1 MEEIEVLPSFA
12 GTVNLE
18 WERPEGS
25 LIGYSLQ
32 YEVTDGTI
40 ASETGVQTRTINDT
54 SSTISFSIE
63 GLEPVDPDTPITVNV
78 TVTTLA
84 GPSDDPF
91 ESEPT
96 VQEIGKAQKHLKS
109 FIPKRVISVLVNRP
123 YAYDVTEGRPRAME
137 GKRGTATCAPVRW
150 GANEALPRAPS
161 PSMQPA
167 GQPLHAIPPA
177 GLARAHAL
185 TESKS
190 ANALFQHNTCAQS

>member
-18 WERPEGS
+18 WDRPEGN

-54 SSTISFSIE
+54 SSTILFSIE

-84 GPSDDPF
+84 GPSDDPI

-96 VQEIGKAQKHLKS
+96 VQEIGKAQKQL
-109 FIPKRVISVLVNRP
+109 FW
-123 YAYDVTEGRPRAME
+123 A
-137 GKRGTATCAPVRW
+137 
-150 GANEALPRAPS
+150 
-161 PSMQPA
+161 
-167 GQPLHAIPPA
+167 
-177 GLARAHAL
+177 AL
-185 TESKS
+185 T
-190 ANALFQHNTCAQS
+190 